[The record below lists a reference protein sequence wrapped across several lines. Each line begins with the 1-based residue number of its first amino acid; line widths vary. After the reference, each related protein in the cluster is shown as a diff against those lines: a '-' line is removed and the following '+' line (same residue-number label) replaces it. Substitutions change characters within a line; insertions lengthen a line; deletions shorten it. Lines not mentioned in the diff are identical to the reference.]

1 MFETEAQTFETR
13 LRGVNVTCIVTF
25 DSEESPD
32 VRIETRAKTVEQGVR
47 AVSKFA
53 GYCRRTLVL
62 PVLGDDEDAWAC
74 VLASY
79 YGFGLILESGDR
91 RREVMSAPAV
101 DVVHDHGPRQGFIR
115 RVLAE
120 LPSA

>member
-1 MFETEAQTFETR
+1 MSEFKTRTFDTR
-13 LRGVNVTCIVTF
+13 LRGVNVTCVVTLR
-25 DSEESPD
+25 SGESPD
-32 VRIETRAKTVEQGVR
+32 VRVEARAKTLEQGVR

-62 PVLGDDEDAWAC
+62 PIRDTEEEAWAL

-79 YGFGLILESGDR
+79 YGFGLIVESADGR
-91 RREVMSAPAV
+91 YEVMSAPAV
-101 DVVHDHGPRQGFIR
+101 DVANDHGPRRSFIR

-120 LPSA
+120 LPAP

>member
-1 MFETEAQTFETR
+1 MFEIKAQTFETR
-13 LRGVNVTCIVTF
+13 LRGVNVTCIVTL
-25 DSEESPD
+25 DSPESPD
-32 VRIETRAKTVEQGVR
+32 VRIETRAKTLEQGVR

-62 PVLGDDEDAWAC
+62 PAIDDDEDAWAR

-79 YGFGLILESGDR
+79 YGFGLVLESEDGR
-91 RREVMSAPAV
+91 CEVMSAPAV
-101 DVVHDHGPRQGFIR
+101 DVANDHGPRQSFIR

-120 LPSA
+120 LPAV

>member
-1 MFETEAQTFETR
+1 MFEIEAQTFETR
-13 LRGVNVTCIVTF
+13 LRGVNVTCIVTL
-25 DSEESPD
+25 DSAESPD
-32 VRIETRAKTVEQGVR
+32 VRIETRAKTLEQGVR

-62 PVLGDDEDAWAC
+62 PVLSEDEDAWAR

-79 YGFGLILESGDR
+79 YGFGLILESADR
-91 RREVMSAPAV
+91 RREVMPAPAV
-101 DVVHDHGPRQGFIR
+101 DIADDQGPRRSFIR